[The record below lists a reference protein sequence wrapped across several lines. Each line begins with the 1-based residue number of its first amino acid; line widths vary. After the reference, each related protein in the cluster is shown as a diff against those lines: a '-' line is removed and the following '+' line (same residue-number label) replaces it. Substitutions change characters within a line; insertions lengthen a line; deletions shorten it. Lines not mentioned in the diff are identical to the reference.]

1 MPSLP
6 VLIVD
11 DEPDICDLVAMTLS
25 RKNIASDAAHDIA
38 SAKQLLESNQ
48 YALCLTD
55 MRLPDG
61 NGLDLIQ
68 HMQKH
73 VASTPVAMIT
83 AHGNM
88 DTAISA
94 LKFGAFDFLSKPID
108 LDQLKTLID
117 AALKL
122 DPPQQQADTSGI
134 ASKLAG
140 SSVAANVLRE
150 MILRVARSQAPVFIH
165 GESGTGK
172 EVAARQIHEHSARKN
187 NPFVAVNCGAIPAE
201 LVESEFFGHK
211 KGSFTGA
218 NEDKIGLFQ
227 AASGGTLLLDEV
239 ADLPLAMQVK
249 LLRAIQ
255 EKAVRPVG
263 HNKEI
268 SVDVRILSATH
279 KNLAELVE
287 EGLFRSDLFYRINVI
302 ELLMPSLRE
311 RSEDISDIT
320 QQILARLAERQSTSV
335 AGISDAA
342 IEKLS
347 AHSFP
352 GNIRELENTLERTL
366 ALGDPSYIDAH
377 DLQIQAN
384 ISDRKPAATN
394 SSETVSNSDTSL
406 TAPALDSSRRPANIS
421 LDEHLQAIEVQE
433 INAAM
438 ERCRW
443 NKTEAAKLL
452 GISFRSLRYRMK
464 KLGLEE

>member
-1 MPSLP
+1 MAKLP

-11 DEPDICDLVAMTLS
+11 DETDICDLVAMTLA
-25 RKNIASDAAHDIA
+25 RKNIDSDSAHNIAA
-38 SAKQLLESNQ
+38 AKQLLEKKQ

-61 NGLDLIQ
+61 NGLELIQ
-68 HMQKH
+68 HMQS
-73 VASTPVAMIT
+73 ATPSIPVAMIT

-94 LKFGAFDFLSKPID
+94 LKYGAFDFLTKPID

-117 AALKL
+117 AALQLEPAQK
-122 DPPQQQADTSGI
+122 PSDTSELNI
-134 ASKLAG
+134 KLAG
-140 SSVAANVLRE
+140 QSTAAQALRE
-150 MILRVARSQAPVFIH
+150 LILRVARSQAPVFIQ

-172 EVAARQIHEHSARKN
+172 EVAARQIHEHSARKSQ
-187 NPFVAVNCGAIPAE
+187 PFVAVNCGAIPAE

-218 NEDKIGLFQ
+218 TEDKIGLFQ
-227 AASGGTLLLDEV
+227 SADGGTLLLDEV

-268 SVDVRILSATH
+268 AIDVRILSATH
-279 KNLAELVE
+279 KNLAALVKD
-287 EGLFRSDLFYRINVI
+287 GLFRSDLFYRINVI
-302 ELLMPSLRE
+302 ELNMPALRD
-311 RSEDISDIT
+311 RSEDIHDIA
-320 QQILARLAERQSTSV
+320 QQILARLAQRQQTAV

-342 IEKLS
+342 IECLAS
-347 AHSFP
+347 HSFP
-352 GNIRELENTLERTL
+352 GNIRELENTLERSL
-366 ALGDPSYIDAH
+366 ALGNPEYIDVD
-377 DLQIQAN
+377 DLQLQTTIE
-384 ISDRKPAATN
+384 RKPNAT
-394 SSETVSNSDTSL
+394 ETTQFPSIDTSASPSVTL
-406 TAPALDSSRRPANIS
+406 ERPTTLS
-421 LDEHLQAIEVQE
+421 LDEHLQSIEKQE

-443 NKTEAAKLL
+443 NKTEAAKYL